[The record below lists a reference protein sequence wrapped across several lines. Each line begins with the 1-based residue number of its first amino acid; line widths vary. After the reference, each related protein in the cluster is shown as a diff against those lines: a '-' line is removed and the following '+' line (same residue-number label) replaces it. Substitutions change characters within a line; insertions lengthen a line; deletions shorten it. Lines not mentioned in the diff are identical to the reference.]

1 MNVIVISI
9 GDELLIGQTVN
20 TNASWIGQEISK
32 IGGNILEGLT
42 ISDKAQ
48 EILTTVEYSI
58 NMADVIIITGGLGPT
73 KDDITKHTLASYF
86 DTELEI
92 HQPTLDKITAY
103 FSMRK
108 RPMIESNIQQ
118 AALPKNC
125 TILTN
130 NYGTAAGMWFEK
142 NGKIVISLPGVPY
155 EMKGIMS
162 EEVFPRM
169 KERFQLNSMYHK
181 TILTQGIGE
190 SFLAEQLTDWESRVR
205 AEGFGLAYLPS
216 PGIVKLRISSP
227 NGEQDKAI
235 IEDYLSELKNT
246 LPEAV
251 FGYENETLPEIIGKI
266 LRENNLK
273 IGTVESCT
281 SGLLANQIVSVSGA
295 SDYFEGSLLTY
306 SYKLKEEILGISKTT
321 LRENGAVSEIVA
333 LQMAEKGLEKLDV
346 DICLSTTGIAGP
358 LGGTDDKPVGLVWIG
373 LATKNGVKARKFQF
387 GDNRERNLQMTVLS
401 ALNWLR
407 YELLT
412 DFKTDGIIQ

>member
-32 IGGNILEGLT
+32 IGGNVIEGLT
-42 ISDKAQ
+42 ISDKAND
-48 EILTTVEYSI
+48 ILSSVEYSI
-58 NMADVIIITGGLGPT
+58 NKADVVIITGGLGPT
-73 KDDITKHTLASYF
+73 KDDITKHTLTEYF
-86 DTELEI
+86 ETELEI
-92 HQPTLDKITAY
+92 HQPTLEKITAY
-103 FSMRK
+103 FSIRK
-108 RPMIESNIQQ
+108 RPMLESNIQQ
-118 AALPKNC
+118 AALPKDC

-130 NYGTAAGMWFEK
+130 NYGTASGMWFEK
-142 NGKIVISLPGVPY
+142 KGKVVISLPGVPY
-155 EMKGIMS
+155 EMKGIMT

-190 SFLAEQLTDWESRVR
+190 SFLAEKLTDWENRVR
-205 AEGFGLAYLPS
+205 NEGFGLAYLPS

-227 NGEQDKAI
+227 YGDQDKDKI
-235 IEDYLSELKNT
+235 DIYLSEVKNS

-251 FGYENETLPEIIGKI
+251 FGYENETLPEIIGNL
-266 LRENNLK
+266 LREKKLK

-281 SGLLANQIVSVSGA
+281 SGLLANQLVSVSGA
-295 SDYFEGSLLTY
+295 SDYYEGSLLTY
-306 SYKLKEEILGISKTT
+306 SYKLKEEILGISNAT
-321 LRENGAVSEIVA
+321 LIENGAVSELVA
-333 LQMAEKGLEKLDV
+333 TEMAQNGLRKLDV
-346 DICLSTTGIAGP
+346 DICISTTGIAGP
-358 LGGTDDKPVGLVWIG
+358 LGGTEDKPVGLVWIG
-373 LATKNGVKARKFQF
+373 LATKKGVKARKFQF

-412 DFKTDGIIQ
+412 LQL

>member
-58 NMADVIIITGGLGPT
+58 NKADVIIITGGLGPT

-108 RPMIESNIQQ
+108 RPMLESNIQQ
-118 AALPKNC
+118 AALPKDC
-125 TILTN
+125 TILSN

-190 SFLAEQLTDWESRVR
+190 SFLAEQLTEWENRVR

-333 LQMAEKGLEKLDV
+333 LQMAEKGLEKLEV

-358 LGGTDDKPVGLVWIG
+358 LGGTEDKPVGLVWIG

-407 YELLT
+407 FELNT
-412 DFKTDGIIQ
+412 N

>member
-58 NMADVIIITGGLGPT
+58 NKADVIIITGGLGPT

-108 RPMIESNIQQ
+108 RPMLESNIQQ
-118 AALPKNC
+118 AALPKDC
-125 TILTN
+125 TILSN

-169 KERFQLNSMYHK
+169 KERFQLNSM
-181 TILTQGIGE
+181 
-190 SFLAEQLTDWESRVR
+190 S
-205 AEGFGLAYLPS
+205 
-216 PGIVKLRISSP
+216 
-227 NGEQDKAI
+227 
-235 IEDYLSELKNT
+235 
-246 LPEAV
+246 
-251 FGYENETLPEIIGKI
+251 
-266 LRENNLK
+266 
-273 IGTVESCT
+273 
-281 SGLLANQIVSVSGA
+281 
-295 SDYFEGSLLTY
+295 
-306 SYKLKEEILGISKTT
+306 
-321 LRENGAVSEIVA
+321 
-333 LQMAEKGLEKLDV
+333 
-346 DICLSTTGIAGP
+346 
-358 LGGTDDKPVGLVWIG
+358 
-373 LATKNGVKARKFQF
+373 
-387 GDNRERNLQMTVLS
+387 
-401 ALNWLR
+401 
-407 YELLT
+407 
-412 DFKTDGIIQ
+412 

>member
-48 EILTTVEYSI
+48 EILTTVDYSI
-58 NMADVIIITGGLGPT
+58 KKADVIIITGGLGPT

-108 RPMIESNIQQ
+108 RPMLESNIQQ
-118 AALPKNC
+118 AALPKDC
-125 TILTN
+125 TILSN

-190 SFLAEQLTDWESRVR
+190 SFLAEQLTEWENRVR

-227 NGEQDKAI
+227 NGEQDKTI
-235 IEDYLSELKNT
+235 IEDYLSEVKNT

-251 FGYENETLPEIIGKI
+251 FGYENENLPEIIGKL

-306 SYKLKEEILGISKTT
+306 SYKLKEEVLGISNLT
-321 LRENGAVSEIVA
+321 LVENGAVSEIVA
-333 LQMAEKGLEKLDV
+333 IEMAEKGLEKLDV

-407 YELLT
+407 YELINE
-412 DFKTDGIIQ
+412 FI

>member
-1 MNVIVISI
+1 MNVIIISI

-32 IGGNILEGLT
+32 LGGNIIEGLT

-48 EILTTVEYSI
+48 DILSSVEYAI
-58 NMADVIIITGGLGPT
+58 NLSDVVIITGGLGPT
-73 KDDITKHTLASYF
+73 KDDITKHTLANYF
-86 DTELEI
+86 ETELEI
-92 HQPTLDKITAY
+92 HKPTLDKITTY
-103 FSMRK
+103 FSIRN
-108 RPMIESNIQQ
+108 RPMLESNIQQ

-125 TILTN
+125 VILNN

-142 NGKIVISLPGVPY
+142 NEKIVISLPGVPY
-155 EMKGIMS
+155 EMKGIMT

-190 SFLAEQLTDWESRVR
+190 SFLAEKLVDWENRVR

-227 NGEQDKAI
+227 NGEKDKER
-235 IEDYLSELKNT
+235 IEDYLTEVKNS

-251 FGYENETLPEIIGKI
+251 FGYENETLPEIIGNLLLEK
-266 LRENNLK
+266 NLK

-281 SGLLANQIVSVSGA
+281 SGLLANQIVSISGA
-295 SDYFEGSLLTY
+295 SKYFEGSLLTY
-306 SYKLKEEILGISKTT
+306 SYQLKEELLGISNKT
-321 LRENGAVSEIVA
+321 LLNNGAVSEIVA
-333 LQMAEKGLEKLDV
+333 LEMAESGLKKLNVDV
-346 DICLSTTGIAGP
+346 CISTTGIAGP
-358 LGGTDDKPVGLVWIG
+358 LGGTEDKPVGLVWIG
-373 LATKNGVKARKFQF
+373 LATKNEVKARKFQF

-407 YELLT
+407 FELSQV
-412 DFKTDGIIQ
+412 KI

>member
-32 IGGNILEGLT
+32 IGGNVIEGLT
-42 ISDKAQ
+42 ISDKAND
-48 EILTTVEYSI
+48 ILSSVEYSI
-58 NMADVIIITGGLGPT
+58 NKADVVIITGGLGPT
-73 KDDITKHTLASYF
+73 KDDITKHTLTEYF
-86 DTELEI
+86 ETELEI
-92 HQPTLDKITAY
+92 HQPTLEKITAY
-103 FSMRK
+103 FSIRK
-108 RPMIESNIQQ
+108 RPMLESNVQQ
-118 AALPKNC
+118 AALPKDC

-130 NYGTAAGMWFEK
+130 NYGTASGMWFEK
-142 NGKIVISLPGVPY
+142 KGKVVISLPGVPY
-155 EMKGIMS
+155 EMKGIMT

-190 SFLAEQLTDWESRVR
+190 SFLAEKLTDWENRVR
-205 AEGFGLAYLPS
+205 NEGFGLAYLPS

-227 NGEQDKAI
+227 YGDQDKDKI
-235 IEDYLSELKNT
+235 DIYLSEVKNS

-251 FGYENETLPEIIGKI
+251 FGYENETLPEIIGNL
-266 LRENNLK
+266 LREKKLK

-281 SGLLANQIVSVSGA
+281 SGLLANQLVSVSGA
-295 SDYFEGSLLTY
+295 SDYYEGSLLTY
-306 SYKLKEEILGISKTT
+306 SYKLKEEILGISNAT
-321 LRENGAVSEIVA
+321 LIENGAVSELVA
-333 LQMAEKGLEKLDV
+333 TEMAQNGLRKLDV
-346 DICLSTTGIAGP
+346 DICISTTGIAGP
-358 LGGTDDKPVGLVWIG
+358 LGGTEDKPVGLVWIG
-373 LATKNGVKARKFQF
+373 LATKKGVKARKFQF

-412 DFKTDGIIQ
+412 LQL

>member
-58 NMADVIIITGGLGPT
+58 NKADVIIITGGLGPT

-108 RPMIESNIQQ
+108 RPMLESNIQQ

-190 SFLAEQLTDWESRVR
+190 SFLAEQLTEWENRVR

-227 NGEQDKAI
+227 NGEQDKTI
-235 IEDYLSELKNT
+235 IEDYLSEVKNT

-251 FGYENETLPEIIGKI
+251 FGYENENLPEIIGKL

-306 SYKLKEEILGISKTT
+306 SYKLKEEVLGISNST
-321 LRENGAVSEIVA
+321 LVENGAVSEIVA

-412 DFKTDGIIQ
+412 ILV

>member
-58 NMADVIIITGGLGPT
+58 NKADVIIITGGLGPT

-108 RPMIESNIQQ
+108 RPMLESNIQQ
-118 AALPKNC
+118 AALPKDC
-125 TILTN
+125 TILSN

-190 SFLAEQLTDWESRVR
+190 SFLAEQLTEWENRVR

-235 IEDYLSELKNT
+235 IEDYLSEVKNT

-251 FGYENETLPEIIGKI
+251 FGYENETLPEIIGKL

-306 SYKLKEEILGISKTT
+306 SYKLKEEILGISNST
-321 LRENGAVSEIVA
+321 LVENGAVSEIVA
-333 LQMAEKGLEKLDV
+333 LQMAEKGLKKLDV

-412 DFKTDGIIQ
+412 ILV

>member
-58 NMADVIIITGGLGPT
+58 NKADVIIITGGLGPT

-103 FSMRK
+103 FSKRK
-108 RPMIESNIQQ
+108 RPMLESNIQQ
-118 AALPKNC
+118 AALPKDC
-125 TILTN
+125 TILSN

-190 SFLAEQLTDWESRVR
+190 SFLAEQLTEWENRVR

-235 IEDYLSELKNT
+235 IEDYLSEVKNT

-251 FGYENETLPEIIGKI
+251 FGYENETLPEIIGKL

-306 SYKLKEEILGISKTT
+306 SYKLKEEVLGISNST
-321 LRENGAVSEIVA
+321 LVENGAVSEIVA
-333 LQMAEKGLEKLDV
+333 LQMAEKGLKKLDV

-412 DFKTDGIIQ
+412 ILV

>member
-32 IGGNILEGLT
+32 IGGNVIEGLT
-42 ISDKAQ
+42 ISDKVND
-48 EILTTVEYSI
+48 ILSSVEYSI
-58 NMADVIIITGGLGPT
+58 NKADIVIITGGLGPT
-73 KDDITKHTLASYF
+73 KDDITKHTLTEYF
-86 DTELEI
+86 ETELEI
-92 HQPTLDKITAY
+92 HQPTLEKITAY

-108 RPMIESNIQQ
+108 RPMLESNIQQ
-118 AALPKNC
+118 AALPKDC

-130 NYGTAAGMWFEK
+130 NYGTASGMWFEK
-142 NGKIVISLPGVPY
+142 KGKVVISLPGVPY
-155 EMKGIMS
+155 EMKGIMT

-190 SFLAEQLTDWESRVR
+190 SFLAEKLTDWENRVR
-205 AEGFGLAYLPS
+205 NEGFGLAYLPS

-227 NGEQDKAI
+227 YGDQDKDKI
-235 IEDYLSELKNT
+235 DIYLSEVKNS

-251 FGYENETLPEIIGKI
+251 FGYENETLPEIIGNL
-266 LRENNLK
+266 LREKKLK

-281 SGLLANQIVSVSGA
+281 SGLLANNLVSVSGA
-295 SDYFEGSLLTY
+295 SDYYEGSLLTY
-306 SYKLKEEILGISKTT
+306 SYKLKEEILGISNAT
-321 LRENGAVSEIVA
+321 LIENGAVSEHVA
-333 LQMAEKGLEKLDV
+333 SEMAQNGLRKLDV
-346 DICLSTTGIAGP
+346 DICISTTGIAGP
-358 LGGTDDKPVGLVWIG
+358 LGGTEDKPVGLVWIG
-373 LATKNGVKARKFQF
+373 LATKKGVKARKFQF

-412 DFKTDGIIQ
+412 LQL

>member
-1 MNVIVISI
+1 M
-9 GDELLIGQTVN
+9 L
-20 TNASWIGQEISK
+20 
-32 IGGNILEGLT
+32 
-42 ISDKAQ
+42 
-48 EILTTVEYSI
+48 
-58 NMADVIIITGGLGPT
+58 
-73 KDDITKHTLASYF
+73 
-86 DTELEI
+86 
-92 HQPTLDKITAY
+92 
-103 FSMRK
+103 
-108 RPMIESNIQQ
+108 ESNIQQ
-118 AALPKNC
+118 AALPKDC
-125 TILTN
+125 TILSN

-190 SFLAEQLTDWESRVR
+190 SFLAEKLVDWENRVR

-235 IEDYLSELKNT
+235 IEDYLSEVKNT

-251 FGYENETLPEIIGKI
+251 FGYENETLPEIIGKL

-306 SYKLKEEILGISKTT
+306 SYKLKKEILEISNST
-321 LRENGAVSEIVA
+321 LVENGAVSEIVA
-333 LQMAEKGLEKLDV
+333 LEMAESGLKKLDV

-412 DFKTDGIIQ
+412 ILV

>member
-58 NMADVIIITGGLGPT
+58 NKADVIIITGGLGPT

-108 RPMIESNIQQ
+108 RPMLESNIQQ
-118 AALPKNC
+118 AALPKDC
-125 TILTN
+125 TILSN

-190 SFLAEQLTDWESRVR
+190 SFLAEQLTEWENRVR

-227 NGEQDKAI
+227 NGEQDKTI
-235 IEDYLSELKNT
+235 IEDYLSEVKNT

-251 FGYENETLPEIIGKI
+251 FGYENENLPEIIGKL

-306 SYKLKEEILGISKTT
+306 SYKLKEEVLGISNST
-321 LRENGAVSEIVA
+321 LVENGAVSEIVA

-407 YELLT
+407 YELL
-412 DFKTDGIIQ
+412 K

>member
-1 MNVIVISI
+1 MNVIVVSI

-32 IGGNILEGLT
+32 LGGNVIEGLT

-48 EILTTVEYSI
+48 DILTTVDYALITS
-58 NMADVIIITGGLGPT
+58 DVVIITGGLGPT
-73 KDDITKHTLASYF
+73 KDDITKHTLANYF
-86 DTELEI
+86 ETELEI
-92 HQPTLDKITAY
+92 HQPTLEKITSY
-103 FSMRK
+103 FSMRN
-108 RPMIESNIQQ
+108 RPMLESNIQQ
-118 AALPKNC
+118 AELPKNC

-155 EMKGIMS
+155 EMKGIMT

-190 SFLAEQLTDWESRVR
+190 SFLAEKLTDWENRVR

-227 NGEQDKAI
+227 NGDKDKEI
-235 IEDYLSELKNT
+235 IENYLSEVKNN

-251 FGYENETLPEIIGKI
+251 FGYENETLPEIIGNL
-266 LRENNLK
+266 LRDRHLK

-281 SGLLANQIVSVSGA
+281 SGLLANQIVTISGA

-306 SYKLKEEILGISKTT
+306 SYKLKEEILGISNST
-321 LRENGAVSEIVA
+321 LLDNGAVSEIVA

-401 ALNWLR
+401 SLNWLR
-407 YELLT
+407 YELIT
-412 DFKTDGIIQ
+412 S

>member
-32 IGGNILEGLT
+32 IGGNVIEGLT
-42 ISDKAQ
+42 ISDKAND
-48 EILTTVEYSI
+48 ILSSVEYSI
-58 NMADVIIITGGLGPT
+58 NKADVVIITGGLGPT
-73 KDDITKHTLASYF
+73 KDDITKHTLTEYF
-86 DTELEI
+86 ETELEI
-92 HQPTLDKITAY
+92 HQPTLEKITAY
-103 FSMRK
+103 FSIRK
-108 RPMIESNIQQ
+108 RPMLESNVQQ
-118 AALPKNC
+118 AALPKDC

-130 NYGTAAGMWFEK
+130 NYGTASGMWFEK
-142 NGKIVISLPGVPY
+142 KGKVVISLPGVPY
-155 EMKGIMS
+155 EMKGIMT

-190 SFLAEQLTDWESRVR
+190 SFLAEKLTDWENRVR
-205 AEGFGLAYLPS
+205 NEGFGLAYLPS

-227 NGEQDKAI
+227 YGDQDKDKI
-235 IEDYLSELKNT
+235 DIYLSEVKNS

-251 FGYENETLPEIIGKI
+251 FGYENETLPEIIGNL
-266 LRENNLK
+266 LREKKLK

-281 SGLLANQIVSVSGA
+281 SGLLANQLVSVSGA
-295 SDYFEGSLLTY
+295 SDYYEGSLLTY
-306 SYKLKEEILGISKTT
+306 SYKLKEEILGISNAT
-321 LRENGAVSEIVA
+321 LIENGAVSELVA
-333 LQMAEKGLEKLDV
+333 TEMAQNGLRKLDV
-346 DICLSTTGIAGP
+346 DICISTTGIAGP
-358 LGGTDDKPVGLVWIG
+358 LGGTEDKPVGLVWIG
-373 LATKNGVKARKFQF
+373 LATKKGVKARKFQF

-412 DFKTDGIIQ
+412 QQL

>member
-58 NMADVIIITGGLGPT
+58 KKADVIIITGGLGPT

-92 HQPTLDKITAY
+92 HQPTLNKITAY

-108 RPMIESNIQQ
+108 RPMLESNIQQ
-118 AALPKNC
+118 AALPKDC
-125 TILTN
+125 IILTN

-142 NGKIVISLPGVPY
+142 NEKIVISLPGVPY
-155 EMKGIMS
+155 EMKGIMM

-190 SFLAEQLTDWESRVR
+190 SFLAEQLTEWENRVR

-235 IEDYLSELKNT
+235 IEDYLSEVKNT

-251 FGYENETLPEIIGKI
+251 FGYENETLPEIIGKL

-273 IGTVESCT
+273 IGTIESCT

-306 SYKLKEEILGISKTT
+306 SYKLKEEVLGISNST
-321 LRENGAVSEIVA
+321 LVENGAVSEIVA
-333 LQMAEKGLEKLDV
+333 IEMAEKGLEKLDV

-412 DFKTDGIIQ
+412 ILV

>member
-58 NMADVIIITGGLGPT
+58 NKAYVIIITGGLGTT

-108 RPMIESNIQQ
+108 RPMLESNIQQ
-118 AALPKNC
+118 AALPKDC
-125 TILTN
+125 TILSN

-190 SFLAEQLTDWESRVR
+190 SFLAEQLTEWENRVR

-227 NGEQDKAI
+227 NGEQDKTI
-235 IEDYLSELKNT
+235 IEDYLSEVKNT

-251 FGYENETLPEIIGKI
+251 FGYENENLPEIIGKL

-306 SYKLKEEILGISKTT
+306 SYKLKEEVLGISNST
-321 LRENGAVSEIVA
+321 LVENGAVSEIVA
-333 LQMAEKGLEKLDV
+333 LQMAESGLEKLDV

-407 YELLT
+407 YELIT
-412 DFKTDGIIQ
+412 S

>member
-32 IGGNILEGLT
+32 IGGNVIEGLT
-42 ISDKAQ
+42 ISDKVND
-48 EILTTVEYSI
+48 ILSSVEYSI
-58 NMADVIIITGGLGPT
+58 NKADIVIITGGLGPT
-73 KDDITKHTLASYF
+73 KDDITKHTLTEYF
-86 DTELEI
+86 ETELEI
-92 HQPTLDKITAY
+92 HQPTLEKITAY

-108 RPMIESNIQQ
+108 RPMLESNIQQ
-118 AALPKNC
+118 AALPKDC

-130 NYGTAAGMWFEK
+130 NYGTASGMWFEK
-142 NGKIVISLPGVPY
+142 KGKVVISLPGVPY
-155 EMKGIMS
+155 EMKGIMT

-190 SFLAEQLTDWESRVR
+190 SFLAEKLTDWENRVR
-205 AEGFGLAYLPS
+205 NEGFGLAYLPS

-227 NGEQDKAI
+227 YGDQDKDKI
-235 IEDYLSELKNT
+235 DIYLSEVKNS

-251 FGYENETLPEIIGKI
+251 FGYENETLPEIIGNL
-266 LRENNLK
+266 LREKKLK

-281 SGLLANQIVSVSGA
+281 SGLLANQLVSVSGA
-295 SDYFEGSLLTY
+295 SDYYEGSLLTY
-306 SYKLKEEILGISKTT
+306 SYKLKEEILGISNAT
-321 LRENGAVSEIVA
+321 LIENGAVSELVA
-333 LQMAEKGLEKLDV
+333 TEMAQNGLRKLDV
-346 DICLSTTGIAGP
+346 DICISTTGIAGP
-358 LGGTDDKPVGLVWIG
+358 LGGTEDKPVGLVWIG
-373 LATKNGVKARKFQF
+373 LATKKGVKARKFQF

-412 DFKTDGIIQ
+412 LQL

>member
-1 MNVIVISI
+1 MKAIVLSI
-9 GDELLIGQTVN
+9 GDELLIGQTIN
-20 TNASWIGQEISK
+20 TNAAWIGQELSK
-32 IGGNILEGLT
+32 MGSSVIEGLT
-42 ISDKAQ
+42 ISDDANSII
-48 EILTTVEYSI
+48 ESVEYSI
-58 NMADVIIITGGLGPT
+58 NKVDVVIITGGLGPT
-73 KDDITKHTLASYF
+73 KDDITKHTLARF
-86 DTELEI
+86 FQTELEI
-92 HQPTLDKITAY
+92 HEPTLKKITDY
-103 FSMRK
+103 FSSRK
-108 RPMIESNIQQ
+108 RPMLESNIQQ

-125 TILTN
+125 IILPN

-155 EMKGIMS
+155 EMKGIMT
-162 EEVFPRM
+162 EEVFPRV

-190 SFLAEQLTDWESRVR
+190 SFLAEQLNDWETKVR
-205 AEGFGLAYLPS
+205 SEGLGLAYLPS

-227 NGEQDKAI
+227 KGEKDKQLV
-235 IEDYLSELKNT
+235 EDYLSEVKKS

-251 FGYENETLPEIIGKI
+251 FGYENETLPEIIGNL

-306 SYKLKEEILGISKTT
+306 SYKLKEEILGISNAT
-321 LRENGAVSEIVA
+321 LLENGAVSEIVA
-333 LQMAEKGLEKLDV
+333 IQMAEQGLKKLDV

-358 LGGTDDKPVGLVWIG
+358 LGGTADKPVGLVWIG

-412 DFKTDGIIQ
+412 LSVQ

>member
-1 MNVIVISI
+1 MKAIVLSI
-9 GDELLIGQTVN
+9 GDELLIGQTIN
-20 TNASWIGQEISK
+20 TNAAWIGQELSK
-32 IGGNILEGLT
+32 MGSSVIEGLT
-42 ISDKAQ
+42 ISDDANSII
-48 EILTTVEYSI
+48 ESVEYSI
-58 NMADVIIITGGLGPT
+58 NKADVVIITGGLGPT
-73 KDDITKHTLASYF
+73 KDDITKHTLARF
-86 DTELEI
+86 FQTELEI
-92 HQPTLDKITAY
+92 HEPTLKKITDY
-103 FSMRK
+103 FSSRK
-108 RPMIESNIQQ
+108 RPMLESNIQQ

-125 TILTN
+125 IILPN

-155 EMKGIMS
+155 EMKGIMT
-162 EEVFPRM
+162 EEVFPRV

-190 SFLAEQLTDWESRVR
+190 SFLAEQLNDWETKVR
-205 AEGFGLAYLPS
+205 SEGLGLAYLPS

-227 NGEQDKAI
+227 KGEKDKQLV
-235 IEDYLSELKNT
+235 EDYLSEVKNS

-251 FGYENETLPEIIGKI
+251 FGYENETLPEIIGNL

-306 SYKLKEEILGISKTT
+306 SYKLKEEILGISNAT
-321 LRENGAVSEIVA
+321 LLENGAVSEIVA
-333 LQMAEKGLEKLDV
+333 IQMAEQGLKKLDV

-358 LGGTDDKPVGLVWIG
+358 LGGTADKPVGLVWIG

-412 DFKTDGIIQ
+412 LSVQ

>member
-58 NMADVIIITGGLGPT
+58 NKADVIIITGGLGPT

-108 RPMIESNIQQ
+108 RPMLESNIQQ
-118 AALPKNC
+118 AALPKDC
-125 TILTN
+125 TILSN

-190 SFLAEQLTDWESRVR
+190 SFLAEQLTEWENRVR

-235 IEDYLSELKNT
+235 IEDYLSEVKNT

-251 FGYENETLPEIIGKI
+251 FGYENENLPEIIGKL

-306 SYKLKEEILGISKTT
+306 SYKLKEEVLGISNST
-321 LRENGAVSEIVA
+321 LVENGAVSEIVA

-401 ALNWLR
+401 SLNWLR
-407 YELLT
+407 YELIT
-412 DFKTDGIIQ
+412 S

>member
-1 MNVIVISI
+1 MNVIVVSI

-32 IGGNILEGLT
+32 IGGNVIEGLT

-48 EILTTVEYSI
+48 DILTTVDYALNTS
-58 NMADVIIITGGLGPT
+58 DVVIITGGLGPT
-73 KDDITKHTLASYF
+73 KDDITKHTLANYF
-86 DTELEI
+86 ETELEI
-92 HQPTLDKITAY
+92 HQPTLEKITAY
-103 FSMRK
+103 FSMRN
-108 RPMIESNIQQ
+108 RPMLESNIQQ
-118 AALPKNC
+118 AELPKNC

-155 EMKGIMS
+155 EMKGIMT

-181 TILTQGIGE
+181 TVLTQGIGE
-190 SFLAEQLTDWESRVR
+190 SFLAEKLTDWENRVR

-227 NGEQDKAI
+227 NGDKDKGK
-235 IEDYLSELKNT
+235 IENYLSEVKNN

-251 FGYENETLPEIIGKI
+251 FGYENETLPEIIGNQ
-266 LRENNLK
+266 LRERHLK

-306 SYKLKEEILGISKTT
+306 SYKLKEEILGISNST
-321 LRENGAVSEIVA
+321 LLDNGAVSEIVA
-333 LQMAEKGLEKLDV
+333 LQMAEQGLKKLNV

-358 LGGTDDKPVGLVWIG
+358 AGGTEDKPVGLVWIG

-387 GDNRERNLQMTVLS
+387 GDNRERNIQMTVLS

-412 DFKTDGIIQ
+412 I

>member
-32 IGGNILEGLT
+32 IGGNILEGHT

-58 NMADVIIITGGLGPT
+58 NKADVIIITGGLGPT

-108 RPMIESNIQQ
+108 RPMLESNIQQ
-118 AALPKNC
+118 AALPKDC
-125 TILTN
+125 TILSN

-190 SFLAEQLTDWESRVR
+190 SFLAEQLTEWENRVR

-227 NGEQDKAI
+227 NGEQDKTI
-235 IEDYLSELKNT
+235 IEDYLSEVKNT

-251 FGYENETLPEIIGKI
+251 FGYENENLPEIIGKL

-306 SYKLKEEILGISKTT
+306 SYKLKEEVLGISNST
-321 LRENGAVSEIVA
+321 LVENGAVSEIVA
-333 LQMAEKGLEKLDV
+333 IEMAEKGLEKLDV

-407 YELLT
+407 YELINE
-412 DFKTDGIIQ
+412 FI

>member
-32 IGGNILEGLT
+32 IGGNVIEGLT
-42 ISDKAQ
+42 ISDKVND
-48 EILTTVEYSI
+48 ILSSVEYSI
-58 NMADVIIITGGLGPT
+58 NRADVVIITGGLGPT
-73 KDDITKHTLASYF
+73 KDDITKHTLTEYF
-86 DTELEI
+86 ETELEI
-92 HQPTLDKITAY
+92 HQPTLEKITAY

-108 RPMIESNIQQ
+108 RPMLESNIQQ
-118 AALPKNC
+118 AALPKDC

-130 NYGTAAGMWFEK
+130 NYGTASGMWFEK
-142 NGKIVISLPGVPY
+142 KGKVVISLPGVPY
-155 EMKGIMS
+155 EMKGIMT

-190 SFLAEQLTDWESRVR
+190 SFLAEKLTDWEDRVR
-205 AEGFGLAYLPS
+205 NEGFGLAYLPS

-227 NGEQDKAI
+227 NGDKDKDKI
-235 IEDYLSELKNT
+235 DNYLSEVKNS

-251 FGYENETLPEIIGKI
+251 FGYENETLPEIIGNL
-266 LRENNLK
+266 LREKKLK

-281 SGLLANQIVSVSGA
+281 SGLLANNLVSVSGA
-295 SDYFEGSLLTY
+295 SDYYEGSLLTY
-306 SYKLKEEILGISKTT
+306 SYKLKEEILGISNAT
-321 LRENGAVSEIVA
+321 LIENGAVSEHVA
-333 LQMAEKGLEKLDV
+333 SEMAQNGLRKLDV
-346 DICLSTTGIAGP
+346 DICISTTGIAGP
-358 LGGTDDKPVGLVWIG
+358 LGGTEDKPVGLVWIG
-373 LATKNGVKARKFQF
+373 LATKKGVKARKFQF

-412 DFKTDGIIQ
+412 LQL

>member
-58 NMADVIIITGGLGPT
+58 NKADVIIITGGLGPT

-92 HQPTLDKITAY
+92 HQPTLDKITTY

-108 RPMIESNIQQ
+108 RPMLESNIQQ
-118 AALPKNC
+118 AALPKDC
-125 TILTN
+125 TILSN

-190 SFLAEQLTDWESRVR
+190 SFLAEQLTEWENRVR

-246 LPEAV
+246 LPESV
-251 FGYENETLPEIIGKI
+251 FGYENETLPEIIGKL

-306 SYKLKEEILGISKTT
+306 SYKLKEEVLGISNST
-321 LRENGAVSEIVA
+321 LVENGAVSEIVA

-358 LGGTDDKPVGLVWIG
+358 LGGTYDKPVGLVWIG

-412 DFKTDGIIQ
+412 ILV

>member
-1 MNVIVISI
+1 MNVTVVSI

-32 IGGNILEGLT
+32 IGGNVIEGLT

-48 EILTTVEYSI
+48 DILTTVDYALNTS
-58 NMADVIIITGGLGPT
+58 DVIIITGGLGPT
-73 KDDITKHTLASYF
+73 KDDITKHTLANYF
-86 DTELEI
+86 ETELEI
-92 HQPTLDKITAY
+92 HQPTLEKITSY
-103 FSMRK
+103 FSMRN
-108 RPMIESNIQQ
+108 RPMLESNIQQ
-118 AALPKNC
+118 AELPKNC

-155 EMKGIMS
+155 EMKGIMT

-190 SFLAEQLTDWESRVR
+190 SFLAEKLTDWENRVR

-227 NGEQDKAI
+227 NGDKDKVK
-235 IEDYLSELKNT
+235 IENYLSEVKNN

-251 FGYENETLPEIIGKI
+251 FGYENETLPEIIGNL
-266 LRENNLK
+266 LRDRHLK

-281 SGLLANQIVSVSGA
+281 SGLLANQIVTISGA

-306 SYKLKEEILGISKTT
+306 SYKLKEEILGISNST
-321 LRENGAVSEIVA
+321 LLDNGAVSEIVA

-358 LGGTDDKPVGLVWIG
+358 AGGTEDKPVGLVWIG

-387 GDNRERNLQMTVLS
+387 GDNRERNIQMTVLS

-407 YELLT
+407 YELIT
-412 DFKTDGIIQ
+412 N

>member
-58 NMADVIIITGGLGPT
+58 NKADVIIITGGLGPT

-108 RPMIESNIQQ
+108 RPMLESNIQQ
-118 AALPKNC
+118 AALPKDC
-125 TILTN
+125 AILSN

-190 SFLAEQLTDWESRVR
+190 SFLAEKLVDWENRVR

-235 IEDYLSELKNT
+235 IEDYLSEVKNT

-251 FGYENETLPEIIGKI
+251 FGYENETLPEIIGKL

-306 SYKLKEEILGISKTT
+306 SYKLKKEILEISNST
-321 LRENGAVSEIVA
+321 LVENGAVSEIVA
-333 LQMAEKGLEKLDV
+333 LEMAESGLKKLDV

-358 LGGTDDKPVGLVWIG
+358 LGGTEDKPIGLVWIG
-373 LATKNGVKARKFQF
+373 LATKNGVKARKFHF
-387 GDNRERNLQMTVLS
+387 GDNRERNIQMTVLS

-407 YELLT
+407 YELIT
-412 DFKTDGIIQ
+412 S